1 MKTLAALTFL
11 LLASP
16 ALAEIGVARPA
27 DCLLIVGNEKL
38 IGGRCAFTA
47 LDEDGSFQIAS
58 PDGRFF
64 AQVLMDRPGNGTGWW
79 NEEPFAGHAHSPL
92 GALRRDDACWVNQ
105 RVSVCAW

>member
-1 MKTLAALTFL
+1 MKALAALTCL

-27 DCLLIVGNEKL
+27 DCLLVVGNEKL
-38 IGGRCAFTA
+38 IGGRCAFTP
-47 LDEDGSFQIAS
+47 LDTDGSFQIAS
-58 PDGRFF
+58 PDGRYF
-64 AQVLMDRPGNGTGWW
+64 AQVLMDRPGQGTGWW
-79 NEEPFAGHAHSPL
+79 NETPFAGHAHSPL